1 MMPQSENSVL
11 EKLSCKGITYLDMI
25 FTKPCPRRAQ
35 KGLPYCWQH
44 GEQAREAVA
53 ALEADGSDG
62 SDFKLRYLSYRRRAF
77 DQLIF
82 KTIVSRKARHVLR
95 PLDGDRHGLSLGY
108 LERLPM
114 ELLFGIFS
122 YLTIPELQSFK
133 ATNSRG
139 HLMAWSDT
147 RHSSIVTHA
156 PGLIA
161 ALYAT
166 GLQSAFTL
174 GRIHTAFARSTCT
187 ICNSFGGY
195 IFLPGLQRC
204 CQRCASCE
212 TELQPVPYET
222 ALHEYQIS
230 EKAARAIP
238 TMFISSKHH
247 GGRLPVGSRGP
258 DGRLVS
264 RAEARRFGTRDSST
278 TPPPKSN
285 IWYNFAIVCL

>member
-1 MMPQSENSVL
+1 MMPQSEKSVP
-11 EKLSCKGITYLDMI
+11 EKLLCKGITYLDI
-25 FTKPCPRRAQ
+25 GFTKPCPRRAQ
-35 KGLPYCWQH
+35 KGLPYCWRH
-44 GEQAREAVA
+44 GEQAREVVA

-82 KTIVSRKARHVLR
+82 KTKVSRKARHVLR
-95 PLDGDRHGLSLGY
+95 PLDGNRHGLSLGY

-147 RHSSIVTHA
+147 RHSSIVTYA
-156 PGLIA
+156 PNLIA

-212 TELQPVPYET
+212 TELQPIPYEI
-222 ALHEYQIS
+222 ALREYQIS
-230 EKAARAIP
+230 EKAAGAMP
-238 TMFISSKHH
+238 KMFISTKNHSDQ
-247 GGRLPVGSRGP
+247 LPVGLRGLESY
-258 DGRLVS
+258 LVS
-264 RAEARRFGTRDSST
+264 RAEARRFGAQNSST
-278 TPPPKSN
+278 ISPRKG
-285 IWYNFAIVCL
+285 YVYYKFAVVCL